1 MPRLRSRSL
10 VENGVRLRTVNGRI
24 TVGDRYLMKN
34 GNIATVEAVRW
45 FIFGKTHIMSYTN
58 EHGNK
63 DVFLVNPWGIHTN
76 KSPFNLVRKEE

>member
-1 MPRLRSRSL
+1 
-10 VENGVRLRTVNGRI
+10 
-24 TVGDRYLMKN
+24 MKN

-58 EHGNK
+58 EQGNK

-76 KSPFNLVRKEE
+76 NSPFNLVRKEE